1 MDAQTFTG
9 GCMKTGRLLDEIR
22 EANLTYL
29 MLAQQMLREDRE
41 TAMYRLG
48 LGAEAAGL
56 IEALTAAQ
64 VSKLAVSS
72 TLLCR
77 FRCDDRVILEMLAGY
92 RSARALSESHAAILM
107 TGMPA
112 ATML

>member
-1 MDAQTFTG
+1 MN
-9 GCMKTGRLLDEIR
+9 TGRLLDEIR

-48 LGAEAAGL
+48 LGADAADL

-64 VSKLAVSS
+64 VSKLAASS

-92 RSARALSESHAAILM
+92 RNARTLGESHATILIA
-107 TGMPA
+107 GMPA